1 MINRIGGG
9 YMDPAQ
15 MAAMRGQMGNPFDK
29 IDSNGDGSIDKTE
42 FSSFADEISER
53 TGRSIDVDQKISELD
68 TDGDG
73 LVSQEEFKAGRP
85 EGPPPEM
92 MGMMGGMQ
100 RGGMQSLLD
109 MLNSSEAESSSSI
122 DFLDT
127 NGDGI
132 VDAEEARSGIN
143 YLIQEYV
150 SQTSN
155 TLNQESE
162 TGSQLSL
169 QV

>member
-1 MINRIGGG
+1 MINGVGGG
-9 YMDPAQ
+9 YMDPTQ
-15 MAAMRGQMGNPFDK
+15 MTAMRGKMGNPFDK

-42 FSSFADEISER
+42 LCSFDEM
-53 TGRSIDVDQKISELD
+53 TGRSGDVDQKISELD
-68 TDGDG
+68 ADDDG

-85 EGPPPEM
+85 KGLPPDM

-100 RGGMQSLLD
+100 RGGIHSFLD
-109 MLNSSEAESSSSI
+109 ILNSSEAESSSSI
-122 DFLDT
+122 DPLDI

-132 VDAEEARSGIN
+132 VDPEEAKSGSN
-143 YLIQEYV
+143 YLIQEYL

-155 TLNQESE
+155 TL
-162 TGSQLSL
+162 SQDSKKDSYLNL